1 MPFKPRG
8 ALAADRAPAT
18 NVPLAMEAFLI
29 STASVAVG
37 ELGDKTQLLS
47 LILATRL
54 RRPVPI
60 IAGIFVA
67 TLLNHL
73 GACLVGEWAGKLINP
88 HILRWVLGI
97 SFLAVAAWALIP
109 DKMDDEVKDR
119 GTYGVFVLTAV
130 TFFLA
135 EMGDK
140 TQIVALA
147 LAAKFNDLFAVVA
160 GTTLGMM
167 IINIPTVLFAERAT
181 KWVPVRIVR
190 IVAAAIY
197 AVLGVLTLLGYSR
210 AGLG

>member
-1 MPFKPRG
+1 
-8 ALAADRAPAT
+8 
-18 NVPLAMEAFLI
+18 MEAFLI

-73 GACLVGEWAGKLINP
+73 GACLVGEWAGKLISP
-88 HILRWVLGI
+88 QFLRWVLGI

-109 DKMDDEVKDR
+109 DKMDEDVKDR
-119 GTYGVFVLTAV
+119 GSYGVFVLTAV

-147 LAAKFNDLFAVVA
+147 LAAKYNDLFAVVG

-167 IINIPTVLFAERAT
+167 LINIPTVLFADRAT
-181 KWVPVRIVR
+181 KWVPVKIVR
-190 IVAAAIY
+190 MAAAAIY
-197 AVLGVLTLLGYSR
+197 AVLGALTLMGYSR
-210 AGLG
+210 VGLG

>member
-1 MPFKPRG
+1 
-8 ALAADRAPAT
+8 
-18 NVPLAMEAFLI
+18 MEVFLI

-88 HILRWVLGI
+88 QILRWVLGI

-109 DKMDDEVKDR
+109 DRMDEEVKDR
-119 GTYGVFVLTAV
+119 GTYGVFVLTAA

-147 LAAKFNDLFAVVA
+147 LAAKFNDLVAVVA

-167 IINIPTVLFAERAT
+167 LINIPTVLFAERAT
-181 KWVPVRIVR
+181 QWIPVRIVR

>member
-1 MPFKPRG
+1 
-8 ALAADRAPAT
+8 
-18 NVPLAMEAFLI
+18 MEAFLV

-47 LILATRL
+47 LILASRL

-67 TLLNHL
+67 TLGNHL
-73 GACLVGEWAGKLINP
+73 LACWFGEWVGTLITP
-88 HILRWVLGI
+88 QILRWVLGI
-97 SFLAVAAWALIP
+97 SFIAVAIWALIP
-109 DKMDDEVKDR
+109 DKMDDEVKNR
-119 GTYGVFVLTAV
+119 SAQSVFVFTVV

-140 TQIVALA
+140 TQVVAVALA
-147 LAAKFNDLFAVVA
+147 ARYQDLLQVVT

-167 IINIPTVLFAERAT
+167 LVNVPTVLFADRA
-181 KWVPVRIVR
+181 VRWIPLKLVR

-197 AVLGVLTLLGYSR
+197 TVLGIATLMGYQGMMPS
-210 AGLG
+210 